1 MRAVRC
7 VELGPADR
15 LQLQDVPD
23 PTPGPGEVV
32 IDVQAAALNF
42 PDTLIIQ
49 GKYQFQPD
57 VPFTPGGE
65 AAGVVAAVGDGVSD
79 VTVGSRVLSVGI
91 HGAFAEKWVV
101 PASGLM
107 PMPERLTYV
116 EAAAFGLTYGTSYY
130 ALKQRAQLQPGETLL
145 VLGAA
150 GGVGASAV
158 EIGKAMGATVIAAA
172 STREKLAF
180 ASEMGADHTINYL
193 DGDLRARID
202 ELTDGRGV
210 DVVYDPVGGDYSE
223 PALRSMAW
231 NGRFLVIG
239 FAAGAIPSIR
249 LNLALLKGVSI
260 VGVFWGSWVGKD
272 PAASAENFAELFEMV
287 ASHQLHPRVTDVF
300 PLAEYEAAYNA
311 LTGRRARGKV
321 VLEVGGQ

>member
-1 MRAVRC
+1 MKAVRC

-15 LQLQDVPD
+15 LELQDVPD
-23 PTPGPGEVV
+23 PEPGPGEVV
-32 IDVQAAALNF
+32 IEVHAAALNF

-49 GKYQFQPD
+49 GRYQFQPD
-57 VPFTPGGE
+57 LPFTPGGE
-65 AAGVVAAVGDGVSD
+65 AAGIVSAVGEGVSD
-79 VTVGSRVLSVGI
+79 VTAGSRVVSVGI
-91 HGAFAEKWVV
+91 NGAFAEKWVV
-101 PASGLM
+101 KAADLM
-107 PMPERLTYV
+107 PMPARLTFV

-130 ALKQRAQLQPGETLL
+130 ALKQRADLQPGETLL

-172 STREKLAF
+172 STSEKLAF
-180 ASEMGADHTINYL
+180 ASEMGADHGINYM
-193 DGDLRARID
+193 DDNLRGRID
-202 ELTDGRGV
+202 EITSGRGV
-210 DVVYDPVGGDYSE
+210 DVVYDPVGGEFSE
-223 PALRSMAW
+223 TALRSMAW

-239 FAAGAIPSIR
+239 FASGTIPQIR

-260 VGVFWGSWVGKD
+260 VGVFWGSWTGKD

-287 ASHQLHPRVTDVF
+287 ANGQLHPRVTDVY
-300 PLAEYEAAYNA
+300 PLSEYEAAYAA

-321 VLEVGGQ
+321 VLEVGSP